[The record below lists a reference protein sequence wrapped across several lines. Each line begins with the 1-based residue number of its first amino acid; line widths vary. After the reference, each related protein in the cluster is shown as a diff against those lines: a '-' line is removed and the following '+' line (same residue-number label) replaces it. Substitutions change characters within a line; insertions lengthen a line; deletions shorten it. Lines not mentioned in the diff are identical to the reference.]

1 MDRALQPI
9 FSKLQG
15 TQMNNKINAHMDH
28 LWDGF
33 YTSQTRMSRF
43 PVLVY
48 VPKGAVYDIMPS
60 GLPPKKMKFTMI
72 SQDKTI
78 GMTVRIAYPGE
89 ELKQILKDGK
99 RVEMN

>member
-1 MDRALQPI
+1 MDRAMQPI